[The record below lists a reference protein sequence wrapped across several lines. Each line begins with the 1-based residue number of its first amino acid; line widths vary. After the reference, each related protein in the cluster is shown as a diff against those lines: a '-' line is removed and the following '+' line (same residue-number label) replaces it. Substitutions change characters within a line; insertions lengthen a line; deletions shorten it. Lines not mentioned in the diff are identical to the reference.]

1 MYGTLVFPLILLTL
15 DIQTWVGIGIGYK
28 SIVKLKFCAQT
39 MHQIY
44 EKKNVLSF
52 LKLVYQNKNELLG
65 TSMAF
70 TMIVFRVEKSHSY

>member
-1 MYGTLVFPLILLTL
+1 
-15 DIQTWVGIGIGYK
+15 
-28 SIVKLKFCAQT
+28 

-44 EKKNVLSF
+44 EKNVVSF
-52 LKLVYQNKNELLG
+52 LKLVYQNKDELLG